1 MIRGKKL
8 LLSFILTAALST
20 PVYAS
25 TQDTYT
31 VQSGDSLWKISN
43 SMGVAINTLKVIN
56 YLDSDTIQA
65 GQVLKTSAGTFNYT
79 VKSGDTISQIAKT
92 YNTTTEQ
99 IMSINKLSSDIIYVG
114 QVLLVP
120 VSQQTTQ
127 VAAPIVTTPVVQ
139 APAAVTSW
147 PSITYIV
154 KAGDSVS
161 LVAKNFGIPMTD
173 LLKYNYMTL
182 NDWLNAGQKIAING
196 YAPRTYTVF
205 PSSAPRRNTG
215 TIVDWFLEGQYI
227 LRRNDV
233 VQITDTRTG
242 KNFAAKIMGG
252 YNHMDIEPLTSTDT
266 AVMKSI
272 FTTWKWDPRP
282 VAIYKKGMNIA
293 ASLSGMPHSFDTV
306 SGNGVSGHFDL
317 YLKNSKPHSSDASA
331 SYVQQHYNNIPIAA
345 GQ

>member
-1 MIRGKKL
+1 LQKDD
-8 LLSFILTAALST
+8 F
-20 PVYAS
+20 
-25 TQDTYT
+25 
-31 VQSGDSLWKISN
+31 
-43 SMGVAINTLKVIN
+43 
-56 YLDSDTIQA
+56 
-65 GQVLKTSAGTFNYT
+65 
-79 VKSGDTISQIAKT
+79 AKT

-120 VSQQTTQ
+120 VSQQVTQ
-127 VAAPIVTTPVVQ
+127 VTPPAATVPTASTVTTPVVQ

-196 YAPRTYTVF
+196 YAPRNYTVF

-266 AVMKSI
+266 AIMKSI

-293 ASLSGMPHSFDTV
+293 ASLSGMPHSFVTV

-317 YLKNSKPHSSDASA
+317 YLKNSKPHSGETSQT
-331 SYVQQHYNNIPIAA
+331 YVQQHYNNIPIAA